1 MLDWG
6 GVGATLAISTAVLGC
21 ELGVRWTAD
30 WLLTSPEEDERSAL
44 GYELVAGVPNVL
56 GLSLVVIGLGYDL
69 AVYLYRSQLAAR
81 DNFLSRMDDT
91 SIGLVTLGAAGIGLA
106 VALALYCRIIIV
118 ERRRYL
124 RVMDE
129 RCRPDADFGGLLN
142 ELEEGAAEPE
152 RRAIFSLGTVAVVIP
167 TVLVFVG
174 I

>member
-1 MLDWG
+1 VLDWA
-6 GVGATLAISTAVLGC
+6 GVAATLGIAAAVLGC

-30 WLLTSPEEDERSAL
+30 WLLTSPEDDERTAL
-44 GYELVAGVPNVL
+44 GYELVAGVPNVV
-56 GLSLVVIGLGYDL
+56 GLSLVLVGLGYDL
-69 AVYLYRSQLAAR
+69 AAYLYRSELGQR

-118 ERRRYL
+118 ERRRYV
-124 RVMDE
+124 RIMDD
-129 RCRPDADFGGLLN
+129 RCKPDANFGALSN
-142 ELEEGAAEPE
+142 ELAEGAAEPE
-152 RRAIFSLGTVAVVIP
+152 RRAIFSVGTVAVVIP